1 MQLKSLMVT
10 SNASNPSGCLLASFL
25 TVADLQCPVFY
36 LDISWGQWRIN
47 HGAPAP
53 GPLRL
58 GALKIENKNVVLMF
72 C

>member
-1 MQLKSLMVT
+1 MQITSPMVT
-10 SNASNPSGCLLASFL
+10 CNASNPLWLLASKFSNRCS
-25 TVADLQCPVFY
+25 AQSFY
-36 LDISWGQWRIN
+36 VDISWGQWGIN

-58 GALKIENKNVVLMF
+58 GALKVENEKVVLMF